1 MLNSSK
7 QNILKLIL
15 PLNLTFD
22 IFVVEIISKK
32 LVVQVSWG

>member
-15 PLNLTFD
+15 PRNLTFD